1 MRKLIVTFFS
11 TVVLLYIG
19 TGCGGSAAWKVTD
32 AGETLVSK
40 AGYSLKLPSKWM
52 MYEEKGVTLL
62 TRHGATMD
70 LIQIKKI
77 PLLSPMPH
85 TTMVIDSS
93 LQIYEIAEVVISNL
107 RAGPG
112 IYDLDL
118 EELSPASVDGKEGFL
133 IRFSYALEN
142 GLTRRC
148 FLLGFVSGGWYYEIG
163 YYALDDFYYDNS
175 LDSFLNVVK
184 SFSLL

>member
-1 MRKLIVTFFS
+1 MRKLMLTFIS
-11 TVVLLYIG
+11 SVALLWVA
-19 TGCGGSAAWKVTD
+19 GCGGSVAWKVTD
-32 AGETLVSK
+32 AKQPLASK
-40 AGYSLKLPSKWM
+40 NGYFLKPPSKWM
-52 MYEEKGVTLL
+52 VYEESGVTLL

-77 PLLSPMPH
+77 PVLSPMPH
-85 TTMVIDSS
+85 TTMMIDSS
-93 LQIYEIAEVVISNL
+93 MQVYEVAEVVISNL

-118 EELSPASVDGKEGFL
+118 EEMSPASIDGKEGFL
-133 IRFSYALEN
+133 IRFSYALDN

-148 FLLGFVSGGWYYEIG
+148 FVFGFVSGGWYHEIG
-163 YYALDDFYYDNS
+163 YYALKDFYYDNS
-175 LDSFLNVVK
+175 LDAFLNVVE